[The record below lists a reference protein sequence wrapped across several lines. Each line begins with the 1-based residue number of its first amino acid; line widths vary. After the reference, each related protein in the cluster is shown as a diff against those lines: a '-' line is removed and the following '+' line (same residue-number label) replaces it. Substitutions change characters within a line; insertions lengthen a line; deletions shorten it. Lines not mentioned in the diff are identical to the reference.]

1 MGGRRKAREMVL
13 NGLYYHEMTGIDS
26 TSLLQHVANKIVLDK
41 EIKEYATR
49 LLEET
54 MKNLIVIDKKL
65 TKIIKNW
72 DLDRVAVIDKCILR
86 LATAE
91 LLFFPDIPVKVSID
105 EAVEIAKKYSTE
117 NSGGFVNGILD
128 EIAREENLFEENNE
142 E

>member
-26 TSLLQHVANKIVLDK
+26 TSLLQHVANKKVLDK

-54 MKNLIVIDKKL
+54 MKNLNVIDKKL

-128 EIAREENLFEENNE
+128 KIAREENLLAENNE